1 MKQNKNLFVLAEI
14 PAGEE
19 VFIAELNSQPEMC
32 NRLREMGFCEDAR
45 IKCVDN
51 NGAML
56 ICQVCNSRIGINQT
70 LARQISVSKN

>member
-1 MKQNKNLFVLAEI
+1 MKQSKNLFILAEI

-32 NRLREMGFCEDAR
+32 NRLREMGFCEDAL

-51 NGAML
+51 NGSML